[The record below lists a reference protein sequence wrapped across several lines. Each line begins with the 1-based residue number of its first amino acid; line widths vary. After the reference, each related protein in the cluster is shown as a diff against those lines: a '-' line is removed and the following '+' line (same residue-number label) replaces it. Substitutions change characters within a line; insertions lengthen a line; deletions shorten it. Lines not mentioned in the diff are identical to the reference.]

1 MDELRGEHAGLPMK
15 TITLGEVKNGVIVPN
30 IPLPER
36 AWVRVEVLGVPPEMP
51 EGLQEELD
59 AWNRAS
65 AEALFRFEHMLEEE
79 DTDAARRCDP
89 G

>member
-1 MDELRGEHAGLPMK
+1 MK
-15 TITLGEVKNGVIVPN
+15 TITMGEVKNGLIVPN

-36 AWVRVEVLGVPPEMP
+36 AWVRIELIGVPPEMP

-65 AEALFRFEHMLEEE
+65 AEALALVERTLEA
-79 DTDAARRCDP
+79 DSTNVDRVGSAGLTP
-89 G
+89 QWK